1 MSASKSMLATVFVS
15 LLWAVVPTGSAN
27 AQSPHSIRIGYVQA
41 KEECQYFREYS
52 GETALAAT
60 PWMLAYASSWRSWM
74 VKDCE
79 SQFDT
84 MRTSL
89 ESAFAST
96 GKFSVGNGGYLVN
109 VTLSGVTDGGPAADV
124 PPADQR
130 GEYHISQSFM
140 SVALDV
146 TVTDRDGTVVYGG
159 PIMKKV
165 ETGYSMT
172 ADNSYSNGS
181 NTGEAVYGQLQ
192 QEVALAV
199 ARLVAFKIEPLRV
212 SEIDGYDIK
221 LNYGSPLLK
230 LGTIVQ
236 VDGKGG
242 MRRLRYLVTSSDSR
256 YALAEV
262 DGDNDPSL
270 IEIGAF
276 ASVIEGD
283 DPAANGRRYKR
294 TRLP

>member
-1 MSASKSMLATVFVS
+1 MGVSNSTLRKLLVSFFAFLMPIASISAQPV
-15 LLWAVVPTGSAN
+15 
-27 AQSPHSIRIGYVQA
+27 HSIRIGNVQA

-79 SQFDT
+79 SQFET

-89 ESAFAST
+89 ESAFGST
-96 GKFSVGNGGYLVN
+96 GKFSVGSDGYLVN
-109 VTLSGVTDGGPAADV
+109 VTLSGVTDGGPVADV
-124 PPADQR
+124 PPADER
-130 GEYHISQSFM
+130 NEYHISQSFM

-146 TVTDRDGTVVYGG
+146 TVTDRNGAVVYGG
-159 PIMKKV
+159 PIMKKI
-165 ETGYSMT
+165 ETGYAMT
-172 ADNSYSNGS
+172 ADNSYSRGS

-199 ARLVAFKIEPLRV
+199 ARLVSFKIEPLRV
-212 SEIDGYDIK
+212 TEIDGYDIK

-256 YALAEV
+256 FALAEV

-270 IEIGAF
+270 IEVGAF
-276 ASVIEGD
+276 ASVIEED
-283 DPAANGRRYKR
+283 DPAANGRRYKKS
-294 TRLP
+294 RLP

>member
-1 MSASKSMLATVFVS
+1 MGLSNSLLGMIFVS
-15 LLWAVVPTGSAN
+15 LLAAVLPAGSAN
-27 AQSPHSIRIGYVQA
+27 AQSALSIRVGSVQA
-41 KEECQYFREYS
+41 REECQYFREYS
-52 GETALAAT
+52 GETELAAT
-60 PWMLAYASSWRSWM
+60 PSMLAYASSWRSWI

-79 SQFDT
+79 SQFET

-96 GKFSVGNGGYLVN
+96 GKFSVGSDGFLVN
-109 VTLSGVTDGGPAADV
+109 VTLSGVTEGEPAANL
-124 PPADQR
+124 PPVDER
-130 GEYHISQSFM
+130 NEYHISQSFM

-146 TVTDRDGTVVYGG
+146 TVIDRNGTVVYGG

-165 ETGYSMT
+165 ETGYAMA
-172 ADNSYSNGS
+172 ADNSSSQGS
-181 NTGEAVYGQLQ
+181 NAGEAVYGQLQ

-212 SEIDGYDIK
+212 SEIDGQDIK

-236 VDGKGG
+236 VDVKGG
-242 MRRLRYLVTSSDSR
+242 MRRMRYLVSSSDSR
-256 YALAEV
+256 YALAEA
-262 DGDNDPSL
+262 DGDNDSSL
-270 IEIGAF
+270 IEVGAF

-283 DPAANGRRYKR
+283 EPAASGRRYKR